1 MPIFCL
7 DYAQI
12 GTPFGG
18 KSHNGTLVSSTAI
31 LRKLYDSS
39 GWEKRLQ
46 KSLEN
51 TSASKR

>member
-1 MPIFCL
+1 MPIFCPG
-7 DYAQI
+7 YAQI
-12 GTPFGG
+12 RTPFGE
-18 KSHNGTLVSSTAI
+18 KSHNGTLVLNTAI
-31 LRKLYDSS
+31 LRKSYDTS